1 MFVIEIEVAF
11 INQFQSWIFR
21 LLAKEE
27 ILELSL
33 SWFTLLVEVAHFS
46 LRAVFVRAAFQCF
59 GASFRAPREIFFIC
73 IYCIRKSSTLRF

>member
-46 LRAVFVRAAFQCF
+46 RRAVFVRTAFQCF
-59 GASFRAPREIFFIC
+59 GASFRAPREIFSFVYIVFV
-73 IYCIRKSSTLRF
+73 RVVR

>member
-46 LRAVFVRAAFQCF
+46 RRAVFVRTAFRCF
-59 GASFRAPREIFFIC
+59 GASFRAPREMFCIFIC
-73 IYCIRKSSTLRF
+73 ILFISLMT